1 MIPIS
6 MRMKR
11 AVLCVPDPQNYIDQL
26 DDYSIMIINP
36 AAPEYRQN
44 YLLDNADWSL
54 KITNTGYE
62 QREGADYNNEKLFWY
77 TSGTT
82 GDSKFCSF
90 SQNQIDL
97 MAKTIC
103 NAYDITSNDRY
114 VTVMPLW
121 HAHGQGFY
129 WATRQAGCETH
140 FITFTNVKD
149 MITHRPT
156 FVTALPDLLN
166 VIGQLDLKDL
176 RFIRGASAPM
186 DHSLFQKL
194 SAKFGVPVIE
204 AFGMTEAL
212 SHCFTNPLHG
222 EQRIGTVGLPDGIE
236 ARIDQDSRL
245 WIRGPCM
252 CQPDWYDTG
261 DLAQQDEKGY
271 FQIVGRSRD
280 QVNIKGYKIN
290 PASIETQLKILLPK
304 LKSVAVFGHAVC
316 NCVYVGDVESKVV
329 ADAMQQ
335 INLLCRPR
343 LIKQLDQI
351 PLSQGDKISRS
362 YLCKLFACK

>member
-11 AVLCVPDPQNYIDQL
+11 AVLCVTDPQNYIDQL
-26 DDYSIMIINP
+26 DDYSVMIINP
-36 AAPEYRQN
+36 ASPEYRQN
-44 YLLDNADWSL
+44 YLLDHADWSL

-62 QREGADYNNEKLFWY
+62 QRDGANYDNEKLFWY

-90 SQNQIDL
+90 SQSQLDL
-97 MAKTIC
+97 MARTIC
-103 NAYDITSNDRY
+103 NAYDITANDRY

-140 FITFTNVKD
+140 FVTFTNIKD

-176 RFIRGASAPM
+176 RFIRGSSAPM
-186 DHSLFQKL
+186 GHSLFQKL

-212 SHCFTNPLHG
+212 SHCFTNPLRG
-222 EQRIGTVGLPDGIE
+222 EQRLGTVGLPDGVE

-271 FQIVGRSRD
+271 FKIVGRSKD
-280 QVNIKGYKIN
+280 QINVRGIKIN
-290 PASIETQLKILLPK
+290 PTSLENQLKAGIGDIGDCVIFGTDTVKCLYTGDCSKKNIADFLLGRGSHCK
-304 LKSVAVFGHAVC
+304 
-316 NCVYVGDVESKVV
+316 
-329 ADAMQQ
+329 
-335 INLLCRPR
+335 PR
-343 LIKQLDQI
+343 LIRRVDRI
-351 PLSQGDKISRS
+351 PISPSGKISRS
-362 YLCKLFACK
+362 WLDQQFMQL